1 MFGGGWSQGE
11 PARVRVPANEVRSRL
26 EVPQSR
32 RLGDRGAIDR
42 KGPARECAGRPA
54 RSRWCKSTTMKE

>member
-32 RLGDRGAIDR
+32 RLGDRGVIDR
-42 KGPARECAGRPA
+42 KGPILLQ
-54 RSRWCKSTTMKE
+54 KSLESAAEW